1 MRRLIDGNLFVGS
14 KVVGLKSSVR
24 LFCQMEANPASD
36 LEISWY
42 LNNSNTERRTILGP
56 VKSGES
62 LLLNSNNSV
71 LNEQEPENHTS
82 DNEDDTDQTNDWS
95 SHSSEQRGSSRDRE
109 IERGKG
115 ATTTTNLTT
124 DKIHTSRL
132 VASVS
137 VSVSGLR
144 KQKQN
149 EKEKEKQNERERQRT
164 SKSKADYTKGT
175 SQLNY
180 LVDTNLDYG
189 YLYCVA
195 RNSIG
200 EQKRACVFEI
210 RQAGKF

>member
-1 MRRLIDGNLFVGS
+1 MQRLIDGNHFVGS

-42 LNNSNTERRTILGP
+42 LNNSNTERRIILGP
-56 VKSGES
+56 VKSDES
-62 LLLNSNNSV
+62 LLLNSNNSS
-71 LNEQEPENHTS
+71 LNEREPENRTS
-82 DNEDDTDQTNDWS
+82 DNENGTDQTNDWS
-95 SHSSEQRGSSRDRE
+95 KHSSEQRGSNRDITAE
-109 IERGKG
+109 IEAGKG
-115 ATTTTNLTT
+115 ATTTSLTT

-137 VSVSGLR
+137 GSR
-144 KQKQN
+144 KQK
-149 EKEKEKQNERERQRT
+149 EKERQNERERQHT
-164 SKSKADYTKGT
+164 SKAKVDHTKGT

-210 RQAGKF
+210 RQSGKF